1 MQSVSNRWKEN
12 NNTIGRLLYV
22 VSAAYFANANNN
34 GNCNYNNAS
43 NEAGVRP
50 VAGLLDFTT
59 TQRTRPGA
67 AL

>member
-1 MQSVSNRWKEN
+1 M
-12 NNTIGRLLYV
+12 YV

-50 VAGLLDFTT
+50 AAGLLDFNNHTKGKA
-59 TQRTRPGA
+59 RCGSVKGKVI
-67 AL
+67 LS

>member
-1 MQSVSNRWKEN
+1 M
-12 NNTIGRLLYV
+12 YV

-59 TQRTRPGA
+59 TQRVRPGA
-67 AL
+67 DL

>member
-1 MQSVSNRWKEN
+1 
-12 NNTIGRLLYV
+12 LYV

-59 TQRTRPGA
+59 AHKGRDPVRLCERKGHPFA
-67 AL
+67 ENCDKY